1 MLNIVSMLV
10 SCYLLVFIK
19 IQPLGDE
26 LIVTCVPM
34 IFEIVEDISQMIFPS
49 FFWLKYRDNYIN

>member
-1 MLNIVSMLV
+1 MLV

-19 IQPLGDE
+19 LQPLGDE
-26 LIVTCVPM
+26 LIATCVPM